1 MRRALKDL
9 FAFLLRDTPEHAE
22 FLAFRLQLF
31 KIRQAMEDLLL
42 RLVTNGA
49 GVVEDE
55 VGLVHGL
62 DLAIALLQQG
72 TNDLLRVV
80 DVHLTT
86 ERLQIETLLR
96 ICFRNPRHTASIARQ
111 NVLPQDH
118 AARIS
123 MEYGRNS
130 AADVSR
136 AEKLK
141 SQGQSSSD
149 VADQRSRS
157 TRDAA
162 SCTGRRTGKGEP
174 R

>member
-1 MRRALKDL
+1 MRRALKYL

-80 DVHLTT
+80 DVHLAT
-86 ERLQIETLLR
+86 ERLQIESLLR
-96 ICFRNPRHTASIARQ
+96 ICFRHPRHIAK
-111 NVLPQDH
+111 
-118 AARIS
+118 
-123 MEYGRNS
+123 YS
-130 AADVSR
+130 AAKRTTARSCCPKMDES
-136 AEKLK
+136 
-141 SQGQSSSD
+141 
-149 VADQRSRS
+149 VAGIPL
-157 TRDAA
+157 A
-162 SCTGRRTGKGEP
+162 
-174 R
+174 